1 MTATDVPVTAPS
13 PSWIAVVV
21 LGVISIVTGSIALVH
36 PGRSS

>member
-21 LGVISIVTGSIALVH
+21 LGVISITGV
-36 PGRSS
+36 